1 MDDLSSYLPA
11 YVWKPKRGLILSSQP
26 NIKKWESE
34 RQSWEGCCQ
43 PMHNKIWAKIAPK
56 KIEGMFGWWFW
67 KLFWKIIFDIFRKK
81 KLYLGIEFWKIMF
94 PLIYLF
100 FLKKTYLIELI
111 KNILELV
118 KQKLYLEVVF
128 LN

>member
-1 MDDLSSYLPA
+1 
-11 YVWKPKRGLILSSQP
+11 
-26 NIKKWESE
+26 
-34 RQSWEGCCQ
+34 
-43 PMHNKIWAKIAPK
+43 
-56 KIEGMFGWWFW
+56 MFS
-67 KLFWKIIFDIFRKK
+67 RKK